1 MTVNHRARF
10 MGNNLAETGTM
21 TYSGEQALYPMT
33 NVLNA
38 LRSRVGK
45 FAGNFEVKS
54 SNKKLYINDG
64 ADKTVT
70 LTEASYAGGAA
81 LASHVQT
88 QLNAASSGWTVTYD
102 DDDGGY
108 RFRIAHGAG
117 AVTLRFSQTTD
128 AAWDTLGYTSAVDLT
143 APLLDAPA
151 DEQRNHTSE
160 WLEWDLGLAQEVTF
174 FAAIGRIESAFG
186 LSQSATV
193 RLMANSVD
201 DWSDPPLEVTVTP
214 HDRGLMRF
222 LDDVEDTTY
231 RYWRLEI
238 VDRLNT
244 RGPEGI
250 EVGHLYLGDHITF
263 AATSVQQGAFEKATI
278 DPSEEVEA
286 ESGARFFLKRPKY
299 AVLTGMGIAL
309 VPESERRAVESLFRK
324 VGRSTPFYFSLD
336 PTLKVTS
343 ELQDLTAYVTF
354 GSEPKFSHV
363 FRGYFNI
370 SLDLRE
376 AV

>member
-1 MTVNHRARF
+1 MTINHRARF
-10 MGNNLAETGTM
+10 MGNNIAETGTM

-64 ADKTVT
+64 SDKTVT

-88 QLNAASSGWTVTYD
+88 QLNAASSGWTVSYSTTTYK
-102 DDDGGY
+102 
-108 RFRIAHGAG
+108 FTIARGAG
-117 AVTLRFSQTTD
+117 GTLRFSQTTD
-128 AAWDTLGYTSAVDLT
+128 AAWDTLGYTGTGDVSATSHV
-143 APLLDAPA
+143 A

-160 WLEWDLGLAQEVTF
+160 WIKWDLGLAQEVTF

-186 LSQSATV
+186 LSESATV
-193 RLMANSVD
+193 RLRANSVD
-201 DWSDPPLEVTVTP
+201 SWSTPPLDVTITP

-231 RYWRLEI
+231 RYWLFEI

-250 EVGHLYLGDHITF
+250 EIGHVYLGDHITF

-278 DPSEEVEA
+278 DPSEEVQT

-299 AVLTGMGIAL
+299 DALSGMGVAL

-336 PTLKVTS
+336 PALQITS

-354 GSEPKFSHV
+354 GSEPKFPHV